1 MAKQKKKK
9 VHKKVNQK
17 PKRKKKRSSRKK
29 TTRKVMEQHTLEKT
43 TSKHHEFTAARL
55 STWKSH
61 VSALLTLVKMSPT
74 ISFSPIEA
82 FKYAKLG
89 VPFTLPAYKLFLHSC
104 SFTSSEDLPLP
115 VIGGNTACAATSR
128 AFISIFTP
136 KTQAGRFGR
145 FLSSMIDSKESD
157 DEVLS
162 KFMNIFDIEAG
173 SPTAIFLGIY
183 VAVISGVD
191 TLRAETSVFGG
202 MLCLH
207 GTHMRSFH
215 LALAMYKDYMT
226 FQKMK
231 QIGYSTCRAWGYL
244 AMTTFMVVG
253 GPDYIRR
260 MCGGGRE
267 AYVAR

>member
-1 MAKQKKKK
+1 MANKKKKK
-9 VHKKVNQK
+9 VHKKE
-17 PKRKKKRSSRKK
+17 PKGKKRRNSPKK
-29 TTRKVMEQHTLEKT
+29 TTRMVMQQHTRA
-43 TSKHHEFTAARL
+43 TSKQHKVIKFMAARL
-55 STWKSH
+55 VVWKAH
-61 VSALLTLVKMSPT
+61 ASALLTLVKMPDN
-74 ISFSPIEA
+74 ISFTPHEA
-82 FKYAKLG
+82 FAYAKAG
-89 VPFTLPAYKLFLHSC
+89 VPITPAAYRRFRQSC
-104 SFTSSEDLPLP
+104 FSASFENLP
-115 VIGGNTACAATSR
+115 VVVGGNSQIIANTR

-136 KTQAGRFGR
+136 TKRVVPAFGR

-162 KFMNIFDIEAG
+162 KFMIVFDIEAG

-207 GTHMRSFH
+207 GTHMRSFK

-231 QIGYSTCRAWGYL
+231 QIGESTCRAWGYL

-253 GPDYIRR
+253 GPEYIRR